1 MSLTTEKYNEI
12 MREYEQKRI
21 DAKNRLDERTE
32 KLFATYPKLKSISEE
47 ISSFSLKSAK
57 TLLLNDDISLS
68 SIKEQL
74 ATLIKE
80 KEQMLL
86 ELGYDK
92 NYLSM
97 DYECKHCKDTGFVDG
112 EKCSCLKQ
120 KIIDALYN
128 QSNIK
133 EQLQKENFN
142 HFKVEYYSEN
152 HFDNATETSARQNIT
167 EILEIS
173 KDFVKN
179 FDSSFENLF
188 IFGETGVGKT
198 FLTNCIAK
206 ELIDTAHSVVYMSS
220 IKLFDLLAKEAFNKQ
235 QDNDYSF
242 KSNDLLNCDLLVIDD
257 LGTEMI
263 NSFTTSSFFNLINE
277 RFLNRKSVII
287 SSNLSLGQLRDMY
300 SERVFSRIA
309 SNYKL
314 MKIFGKDLRLSF

>member
-1 MSLTTEKYNEI
+1 MSLSTEKYNEI
-12 MREYEQKRI
+12 MRQYEQKRI
-21 DAKNRLDERTE
+21 DAKNRLDARTD

-57 TLLLNDDISLS
+57 SLLLGDDISMS

-74 ATLIKE
+74 VNLIEE

-92 NYLSM
+92 DYLSM

-142 HFKVEYYSEN
+142 NFRIDYYSEQ
-152 HFDNATETSARQNIT
+152 FVDNTTETTARQNIA
-167 EILEIS
+167 EIVKLS

-206 ELIDTAHSVVYMSS
+206 ELIDTSHSVIYMSS

-235 QDNDYSF
+235 NDNDYSF
-242 KSNDLLNCDLLVIDD
+242 RSGDLLTCDLLVIDD

-277 RFLNRKSVII
+277 RFLNQKSVII